1 MKLMCAAS
9 LAHHG
14 LLYSVA
20 RLDLRDVDLSPVPA
34 QHLAS
39 LASCVT
45 RELSIRNVSGC
56 DMVSI
61 LTSVKCQE
69 LHIRWQSL
77 GREET
82 KALVQAM
89 ETRVEKLILGEM
101 VTLDPEALDEY
112 RLVI

>member
-1 MKLMCAAS
+1 MFICGLS

-14 LLYSVA
+14 LLGSGF
-20 RLDLRDVDLSPVPA
+20 RFMTLDNVDLSPVPT
-34 QHLAS
+34 QHMAS
-39 LASCVT
+39 LVSCVT
-45 RELSIRNVSGC
+45 DELGIWNVSGC